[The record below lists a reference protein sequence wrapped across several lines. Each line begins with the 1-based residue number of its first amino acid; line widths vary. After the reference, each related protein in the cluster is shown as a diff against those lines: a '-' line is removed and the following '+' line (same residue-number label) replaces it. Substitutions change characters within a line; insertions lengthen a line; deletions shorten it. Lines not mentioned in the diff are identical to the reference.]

1 MDKASLDTLEVC
13 EIFVTNATG
22 NKRLSIKGQTLSL
35 SIYENLFQHLVTCE
49 IAIVDAL
56 ALAHEMPFIGE
67 EILEVELKSTNAD
80 KSIKYKFMLYGMDN
94 GTPHPYNNY
103 QVFILKGSSLEFLS
117 DAAISVQKTYQDTYT
132 SMVGDMV
139 STYLGS
145 SKKVYATGSKGIHK
159 ITFPNINPLKAI
171 EMVRQRATSN
181 DYPYSPFLFYE
192 TSSGFWFVDLVSRF
206 KQARGAP
213 LSDITRT
220 YRIANTD
227 DLNEFEGDS
236 WRNIISYV
244 TVNKHDTTNK
254 THMGAYYSKIQ
265 KFDLLT
271 KDYSEVETQLAN
283 VGRNF
288 DLVTTGEF
296 NTSGFVNAMS
306 KKGMLNYTTITDS
319 TLNESHVDFFGQKR
333 AYSVLFFQTL
343 IDAEFHADTT
353 LEAGKV
359 LFLDIS
365 KVTGLTTDDYT
376 QDKQQSGYY
385 MISNLAYHITMD
397 NEPRMTVACQLVK
410 GANKDISGD
419 R

>member
-1 MDKASLDTLEVC
+1 MNKAALDTLEVC

-22 NKRLSIKGQTLSL
+22 TKRISIKGQTISL
-35 SIYENLFQHLVTCE
+35 SIYESIFQHLVTCE

-56 ALAHEMPFIGE
+56 ALAHDMPFIGE
-67 EILEVELKSTNAD
+67 EILEVELKSTSAD
-80 KSIKYKFMLYGMDN
+80 ESVKYKFLLYGMDN
-94 GTPHPYNNY
+94 GTPHPHNNY
-103 QVFILKGSSLEFLS
+103 QVFILKGSSIEFLS

-132 SMVGDMV
+132 SMVSDMV
-139 STYLGS
+139 STYLNS
-145 SKKVYATGSKGIHK
+145 EKEVYITGSKGIHK

-181 DYPYSPFLFYE
+181 DHPHSPFLFYE
-192 TSSGFWFVDLVSRF
+192 TSSGFWFVDIVSRF
-206 KQARGAP
+206 KQAKSAP
-213 LSDITRT
+213 ISDITRT
-220 YRIANTD
+220 YRILNQD
-227 DLNEFEGDS
+227 DLNEFEGDG
-236 WRNIISYV
+236 WKNMISYV

-271 KDYSEVETQLAN
+271 KKYSEVETQLSD
-283 VGRNF
+283 VKGKF
-288 DLVTTGEF
+288 DLVTDGEF
-296 NTSGFVNAMS
+296 NTSDFVNAMS

-319 TLNESHVDFFGQKR
+319 TLNESHIDFFGQKR
-333 AYSVLFFQTL
+333 AYSILFFQTL

-359 LFLDIS
+359 LYLDIS
-365 KVTGLTTDDYT
+365 KTTGLTTDYFT
-376 QDKQQSGYY
+376 EDKQQSGYY
-385 MISNLAYHITMD
+385 MISNLAYHVTME
-397 NEPRMTVACQLVK
+397 NEPIMTVACQLVK